1 MLGQRWRLRQLSVDL
16 IDDSFGAPVSRCFG
30 ESLVRVCATELFLNL
45 ADDGLMALLNG
56 EFLWGKLR
64 YG

>member
-1 MLGQRWRLRQLSVDL
+1 MSVDL